1 MNTMKIIAMRSY
13 AVGASGIFCL
23 ILAGCSALPA
33 PPARP
38 AVLTREPEPV
48 REPMLIKGLNN
59 NHKREEEERID
70 RENQQLLRRLQD
82 ERACVERHGRCH
94 MQYDPWL
101 GPGDG
106 AIGHPLQFR
115 RQAQDAHG
123 AVVVMSYPASAGA
136 AARSVSLKLR
146 RSEDGA
152 CWQLDDFITPP
163 GESLAAILDGA
174 AR

>member
-1 MNTMKIIAMRSY
+1 MNQHHFLRVGLGALLLAGSGLGPAAAQDCTPYPETFAQDFYRSSY
-13 AVGASGIFCL
+13 AFYNESPQQVSGL
-23 ILAGCSALPA
+23 VSPA
-33 PPARP
+33 
-38 AVLTREPEPV
+38 
-48 REPMLIKGLNN
+48 
-59 NHKREEEERID
+59 
-70 RENQQLLRRLQD
+70 LLRRLQD

-94 MQYDPWL
+94 LQYDPWL

>member
-1 MNTMKIIAMRSY
+1 MNKHHSLRVRLGALLLAGSGLGPAAAQSCTPYPETFAQDFYRSSY
-13 AVGASGIFCL
+13 AFFNES
-23 ILAGCSALPA
+23 
-33 PPARP
+33 
-38 AVLTREPEPV
+38 PEQV
-48 REPMLIKGLNN
+48 RGLVTP
-59 NHKREEEERID
+59 D
-70 RENQQLLRRLQD
+70 LMRRLQQ

-94 MQYDPWL
+94 LQYDPWL

-115 RQAQDAHG
+115 RQAQDARG
-123 AVVVMSYPASAGA
+123 ALVVMSYPAGSDA

-174 AR
+174 AH